1 MSRVSQWVFVGLLL
15 AVVALAV
22 SVAGGGGGKK

>member
-1 MSRVSQWVFVGLLL
+1 MSRVFQWVFMGLLL

-22 SVAGGGGGKK
+22 SVAGGGGKK